1 MEFSDKSNESQ
12 QWIEAEQK
20 RSQLRSQRSQQFKL
34 NLIYFARWI
43 GSGWRGWLF
52 YLGSFGIYI
61 SLGFALG
68 VNFPSAI
75 ACPNTKSYCYLLR
88 LDKETVVIP
97 SNYIKQTSPKK
108 SSRQR

>member
-1 MEFSDKSNESQ
+1 MNKLSKSQ

-20 RSQLRSQRSQQFKL
+20 QAKLRSQRSQQFRV
-34 NLIYFARWI
+34 NLIHIARWI
-43 GSGWRGWLF
+43 TSGWSGWLF
-52 YLGSFGIYI
+52 YLGAFGIFI

-75 ACPNTKSYCYLLR
+75 ACPNTTSYCYFLR

-97 SNYIKQTSPKK
+97 SDYIKESSSKK
-108 SSRQR
+108 SNRKR